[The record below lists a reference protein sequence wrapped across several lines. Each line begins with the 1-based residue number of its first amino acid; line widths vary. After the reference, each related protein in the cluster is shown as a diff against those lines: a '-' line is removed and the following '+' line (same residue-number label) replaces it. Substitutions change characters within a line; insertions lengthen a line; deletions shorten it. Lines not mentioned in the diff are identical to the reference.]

1 MSSKNYIKTTELAK
15 LTGHPYNEILQLA
28 NTGALPGYKTRR
40 GLWRLKVDAAEKYFG
55 IHIDN
60 PIELDDKSISVTPTK
75 ALGRE
80 DMGKLICGH
89 TARKYLK
96 CSKAEFENLVNQGHI
111 QAYRDEYMRWKVSKG
126 SVINY
131 AKQSQ
136 HSNVTRLIT
145 NKNHYEEVVER
156 ICSAK
161 FSIRIMTANFKRFRL
176 EHTEEQAMFYGTP
189 FIERL
194 MEKAVQ
200 GVSVQII
207 CSMPSQSFTKE
218 WMEYFQQLNN
228 PKLFEYKFCE
238 RNHAKVFIVDDK
250 LAYVGSVNVTRA
262 GLRQDTS
269 SQQNFE
275 AGILTEDLEL
285 VSSIKD
291 FFSEIWNSKWCSEC
305 RIDDN
310 CDE

>member
-1 MSSKNYIKTTELAK
+1 MASKNYIKTTELAK
-15 LTGHPYNEILQLA
+15 LTGYPYNEILQLA
-28 NTGALPGYKTRR
+28 NTGVLLGYKTRR
-40 GLWRLKVDAAEKYFG
+40 GRWRLKVDAVEKYFG
-55 IHIDN
+55 IQIDN
-60 PIELDDKSISVTPTK
+60 PIEPDDMPISATPTK

-111 QAYRDEYMRWKVSKG
+111 QAYRDEYMRWKVSKE
-126 SVINY
+126 SVLNY
-131 AKQSQ
+131 AKQSEL
-136 HSNVTRLIT
+136 SNVTRL
-145 NKNHYEEVVER
+145 
-156 ICSAK
+156 
-161 FSIRIMTANFKRFRL
+161 MTANFKRFRL

-218 WMEYFQQLNN
+218 WMEYFQQMNN

-238 RNHAKVFIVDDK
+238 RNHAKIYIVDDK
-250 LAYVGSVNVTRA
+250 LAYVGSANVTRA
-262 GLRQDTS
+262 GLRQDATS
-269 SQQNFE
+269 QLNFE
-275 AGILTEDLEL
+275 AGVLTEDPEL
-285 VSSIKD
+285 VSSIKAY
-291 FFSEIWNSKWCSEC
+291 FSEIWNSKWCSEYT
-305 RIDDN
+305 IEN
-310 CDE
+310 KCDE

>member
-1 MSSKNYIKTTELAK
+1 MASKNYIKTTELAK

-28 NTGALPGYKTRR
+28 NTGVLPGYKTRR
-40 GLWRLKVDAAEKYFG
+40 GRWRLKVDAAEMYFG
-55 IHIDN
+55 IQIDN
-60 PIELDDKSISVTPTK
+60 LIETNDTPISVTPTK
-75 ALGRE
+75 TLGRE
-80 DMGKLICGH
+80 EMGKLICGH

-111 QAYRDEYMRWKVSKG
+111 QAYRDEYMRWKVSKE
-126 SVINY
+126 SVLNY

-136 HSNVTRLIT
+136 LSNVTRLIT

-161 FSIRIMTANFKRFRL
+161 SSIKIMTANFKRFRL

-218 WMEYFQQLNN
+218 WMDYFQQMNN

-250 LAYVGSVNVTRA
+250 LAYVGSANVTRA

-269 SQQNFE
+269 SKLNIE
-275 AGILTEDLEL
+275 VGILTEDPEL
-285 VSSIKD
+285 VSSIRS
-291 FFSEIWNSKWCSEC
+291 FFSEIWNS
-305 RIDDN
+305 N
-310 CDE
+310 GVANVP

>member
-1 MSSKNYIKTTELAK
+1 MASKNYIKTTELAK
-15 LTGHPYNEILQLA
+15 LTGRPYNEILQLA
-28 NTGALPGYKTRR
+28 NTGVLPGYKTRR
-40 GLWRLKVDAAEKYFG
+40 GRWRLKVDAAEEYFG
-55 IHIDN
+55 IQIDN
-60 PIELDDKSISVTPTK
+60 PIVADDTPISATPAK

-111 QAYRDEYMRWKVSKG
+111 QAYRDEYMRWKVSKE
-126 SVINY
+126 SVLNY

-136 HSNVTRLIT
+136 VSNVTRFIT
-145 NKNHYEEVVER
+145 NKSHYEEVVER

-161 FSIRIMTANFKRFRL
+161 SSIRIMTANFKRFRL

-200 GVSVQII
+200 GVSVHII

-218 WMEYFQQLNN
+218 WMEYFQQMNN

-238 RNHAKVFIVDDK
+238 RNHAKIYIVDDK
-250 LAYVGSVNVTRA
+250 LAYVGSANVTRA
-262 GLRQDTS
+262 GLRQDATS
-269 SQQNFE
+269 QLNLE
-275 AGILTEDLEL
+275 AGVLTEDPEL
-285 VSSIKD
+285 VSSIKA
-291 FFSEIWNSKWCSEC
+291 FFSEIWNSKWCCEYT
-305 RIDDN
+305 IEN
-310 CDE
+310 KCDE

>member
-1 MSSKNYIKTTELAK
+1 MSSKNYIKATELAK

-40 GLWRLKVDAAEKYFG
+40 GRWRLKVDAAEKYFG

-60 PIELDDKSISVTPTK
+60 PIGLDDKSISVTPTK

-80 DMGKLICGH
+80 GMGKLICGH

-96 CSKAEFENLVNQGHI
+96 FSKAEFENLVNQGHI

-136 HSNVTRLIT
+136 HSNVTQLIT

-156 ICSAK
+156 ICSSK

-218 WMEYFQQLNN
+218 WMEYFQQMNN

-250 LAYVGSVNVTRA
+250 LAYVGSANVTRA

-291 FFSEIWNSKWCSEC
+291 FFSEIWNSNWCSEC